1 MSQYVTMIVSVKL
14 IIIDLMEP
22 LWGIIYDQYPNIYI
36 YISRYLQYV
45 IDKNIYYADI
55 CTDISYILVI
65 QYTKWIQM
73 VSELPL

>member
-1 MSQYVTMIVSVKL
+1 MTNTPIH
-14 IIIDLMEP
+14 
-22 LWGIIYDQYPNIYI
+22 I